1 MSRRMQENL
10 MGAALMLVL
19 AGFLV
24 VGMSYGPKTRLV
36 PVPLTIVSM
45 LLLAAEMVLQNV
57 RPDIKLSV
65 DTMEVFAKVQ
75 EDGDEEE
82 AVPGAPKPSTS
93 RKELQGIGLVLLFV
107 GMILVLGLMPAAL
120 VFVFGYFVLIGRE
133 RWFKSLI
140 YSGVS
145 IGVLYLLFVSL
156 LGTQTYD
163 GLLGAFVE
171 GLL

>member
-1 MSRRMQENL
+1 MA
-10 MGAALMLVL
+10 GVLMLVL
-19 AGFLV
+19 AGFLI

-45 LLLAAEMVLQNV
+45 LLLLAQIVLQNL

-65 DTMEVFAKVQ
+65 DTMEVFAKLQ
-75 EDGDEEE
+75 EDGDEEGQS
-82 AVPGAPKPSTS
+82 GAGATTSSTA
-93 RKELQGIGLVLLFV
+93 RKELQGIGLVVLFV
-107 GMILVLGLMPAAL
+107 GMILVLGLMPASL
-120 VFVFGYFVLIGRE
+120 VFVFGYFVLVGKE
-133 RWFKSLI
+133 RWLKSFV
-140 YSGVS
+140 YSVVS

-163 GLLGAFVE
+163 GLLGSIVE